1 MGGVRS
7 RLGGCFWIA
16 TLPLAVLV
24 LGCGHTS
31 KRDAGSTGGVAGG
44 TSTAGAASGGSS
56 PLPTADEPNC
66 AVALSAGAGRHC
78 ATYQDGSVWCW
89 GASGPSNFEPSE
101 KPVRV
106 EGLSDVIY
114 VGLGP
119 THGCALNGRNELWCW
134 GDNESGQ
141 IDDSGQSPLAPRLVS
156 FPGLDDAIGLG
167 LDESQTCIVGGF
179 AAVFCWGTDA
189 AGTRSPPHRI
199 DVGADFKY
207 LTMLGSTPALV
218 DDAGRIISLREW
230 STPTVLSELGYDNA
244 WLGNNVPTC
253 VLKRSHSLWCTPF
266 AFDADQPLLA
276 NVALGETVVQAGT
289 GELFVCARDDRGR
302 VWCQGLNVVGQ
313 AATGESSTF
322 ASGDFIPSL
331 SDVRALSVAL
341 HSACAL
347 KGDGSVWCWG
357 AYGKDTQSN
366 VPVPISTCTGQERVP
381 LPTSGSVPPP
391 EPAERLAEAG
401 RARGQALCACAFG
414 QLEASCV
421 DAETFA
427 PNPACMKALASN
439 DTEYMTCV
447 ATWLWREAA
456 CYDEQP
462 CIGDGR
468 LEACPFS
475 GPCAP
480 AKSDGI
486 VQYCK
491 RNSCAL
497 DPQVRLS
504 SSQICDG
511 RADCEDGSDERN
523 CTPNA
528 QTFECETGASSI
540 ARERRCDAVRDC
552 DDGSD
557 ERYCP

>member
-1 MGGVRS
+1 MGDGRS
-7 RLGGCFWIA
+7 RLGQCFWMA
-16 TLPLAVLV
+16 VLPLAVLV
-24 LGCGHTS
+24 LGCGHTT
-31 KRDAGSTGGVAGG
+31 KRDAGSMG
-44 TSTAGAASGGSS
+44 GAASGGSS

-66 AVALSAGAGRHC
+66 AVTLSAGRGRHC

-89 GASGPSNFEPSE
+89 GPVGPSNFEPSD

-106 EGLSDVIY
+106 EGLPEAAY
-114 VGLGP
+114 VVLGP
-119 THGCALNGRNELWCW
+119 THGCALNGHAELWCW

-141 IDDSGQSPLAPRLVS
+141 IDDSGESPLAPRLLAVA
-156 FPGLDDAIGLG
+156 GLDIPTGLG
-167 LDESQTCIVGGF
+167 LDASQTCVVGHP
-179 AAVFCWGTDA
+179 ADVFCWGKDG
-189 AGTRSPPHRI
+189 AGNRSPPRRI
-199 DVGADFKY
+199 ALRPEPQQ
-207 LTMLGSTPALV
+207 LTMPGNTPVVV
-218 DDAGRIISLREW
+218 DDAGRLISLGDW
-230 STPTVLSELGYDNA
+230 SAPRVLSAFGHDNA
-244 WLGNNVPTC
+244 WLGDTTPTC
-253 VLKRSHSLWCTPF
+253 ALKRSHSLWCTPF
-266 AFDADQPLLA
+266 TFDADQALLA

-289 GELFVCARDDRGR
+289 GDLFVCARDDSGR
-302 VWCQGLNVVGQ
+302 VWCQGLNMVGQ
-313 AATGESSTF
+313 AATGDNSTF
-322 ASGDFIPSL
+322 APGAFIPSL
-331 SDVRALSVAL
+331 SDVRGLSVAL
-341 HSACAL
+341 YSACAL

-357 AYGKDTQSN
+357 SYGKDTQSN
-366 VPVPISTCTGQERVP
+366 VPVLVSTCAGQDVAP
-381 LPTSGSVPPP
+381 LPTNWSVPPP
-391 EPAERLAEAG
+391 EPAARLAEAG

-414 QLEASCV
+414 KIEESCV

-439 DTEYMTCV
+439 DTDYMTCV

-480 AKSDGI
+480 AQSDGI

-511 RADCEDGSDERN
+511 TADCEDGSDERN

-528 QTFECETGASSI
+528 QFFECATGASSI
-540 ARERRCDAVRDC
+540 ARDRRCDAVRDC

-557 ERYCP
+557 EQYCP